1 MADLSK
7 PWESWNDVVKGREL
21 FFKYLPLMESAYSAT
36 NPVAIKAM
44 AKLMGL
50 PSGAPRPPLP
60 NIEGDKLKPL
70 EDVIQRFR
78 LGEKYGLD
86 IKPVIKKQ
94 GKDFPDVLTQTV
106 CDVKKNT

>member
-1 MADLSK
+1 M
-7 PWESWNDVVKGREL
+7 EL
-21 FFKYLPLMESAYSAT
+21 AYSAT

-86 IKPVIKKQ
+86 IKPAIKKQ